1 MVIVLLAAVLFF
13 AFGGP
18 IQAAD
23 LSKAK
28 GTVDNIRQADPPK
41 VQPSTRT
48 QTQAIDDYK
57 KSGAA
62 NPGPNTLK
70 TTPPPVPKVDRNNP
84 TGDKQVQK
92 GYDDHQKQYNKNKK

>member
-1 MVIVLLAAVLFF
+1 VFLAAVLVIGS
-13 AFGGP
+13 GGR

-48 QTQAIDDYK
+48 QAQAIDDYK

-62 NPGPNTLK
+62 KPGPNTVK
-70 TTPPPVPKVDRNNP
+70 TTPPPAPKVDKNNP

-92 GYDDHQKQYNKNKK
+92 GFDDHQKQYKNKK